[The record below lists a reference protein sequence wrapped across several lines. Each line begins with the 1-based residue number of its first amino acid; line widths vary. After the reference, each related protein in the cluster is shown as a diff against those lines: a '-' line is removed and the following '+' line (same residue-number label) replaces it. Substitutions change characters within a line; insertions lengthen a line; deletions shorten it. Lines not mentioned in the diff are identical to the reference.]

1 MGARTFIVAGGTSG
15 LGLATA
21 RLLVDEHRVVVL
33 GDAPDEIDAVTDDL
47 KCAGIVC
54 DISSYDQVRDAFAEV
69 VDRYGVIDGVAASA
83 SVWAGGDLEQ
93 LSPHR
98 IRRAVEVNVLGTT
111 YLFKEALHHLHR
123 QGFGNVVYVGA
134 MAVTKARPGI
144 PVYRA
149 TKSYGTSLVESL
161 AEGQHSNRVK
171 VMQLHPGPMP
181 TRLQERVGDE
191 FLDEIYAM
199 PGQVALEVVRLL
211 QLAPDDLYVSGERV
225 LRADGRW

>member
-1 MGARTFIVAGGTSG
+1 MGARTFMVVGGTSG
-15 LGLATA
+15 LGLAVA
-21 RLLVDEHRVVVL
+21 RLLVEEHQVAVL
-33 GDAPDEIDAVTDDL
+33 GDVPDEVAAVTDDL
-47 KCAGIVC
+47 SCAGIVC
-54 DISSYDQVRDAFAEV
+54 DVSSYDQVRDAFAEV
-69 VDRYGVIDGVAASA
+69 VDRYGAVDGVAACA
-83 SVWAGGDLEQ
+83 SVWAGGDLAD
-93 LSPHR
+93 LSPQH
-98 IRRAVEVNVLGTT
+98 IRRAVEVNALGTT
-111 YLFKEALHHLHR
+111 YVFKEALHHLHR

-149 TKSYGTSLVESL
+149 TKSYGSSLVESL
-161 AEGQHSNRVK
+161 AEAQHSNRIK

-191 FLDEIYAM
+191 FLDQIYAG
-199 PGQVALEVVRLL
+199 PEQVAGEIVRLL